1 VAVEPRPLADDT
13 SVDAARHQIEL
24 WRGMTPAQKLALVSS
39 ASDSVRTL
47 ALAGLRQRY
56 PLASER
62 EIFLRLA
69 VLRLGCRLAMEV
81 FPEVENLA
89 P

>member
-1 VAVEPRPLADDT
+1 MAAEPPALADDT
-13 SVDAARHQIEL
+13 SSDAERHQIEL
-24 WRGMTPAQKLALVSS
+24 WRRMTPTQKLALVSS
-39 ASDSVRTL
+39 ASRSVQ
-47 ALAGLRQRY
+47 AMAAAGVRQRY
-56 PLASER
+56 PRASDR

-69 VLRLGCRLAMEV
+69 VLRLGHQLALEV